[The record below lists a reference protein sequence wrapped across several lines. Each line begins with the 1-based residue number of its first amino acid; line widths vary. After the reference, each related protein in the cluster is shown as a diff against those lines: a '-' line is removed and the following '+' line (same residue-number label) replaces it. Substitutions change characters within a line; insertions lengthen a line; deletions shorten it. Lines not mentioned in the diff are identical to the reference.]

1 MNKFRYKLACY
12 TLSAILAL
20 FTSFISCTSVQITPA
35 LLPTQVS
42 ATLPISQV
50 TQDQPFTIVA
60 LPDTQWYSEFY
71 PATYTAQ
78 TQWIQDNTIS
88 KNIVFTVHLGDLV
101 ESQHDHNELV
111 TEQWRNAKKAMD
123 LLNGLK
129 YSVLP
134 GNHDNCNFATNEIN
148 NTFFNSVFPY
158 TEFEKYPWYAGHY
171 PKNGNENSYSLVDI
185 SCQKLLILNIGYFG
199 DISEPTDELSKVF
212 AWANTA
218 IAQYPERSVIVV
230 THALIGNDGGFLR
243 PGRLLW
249 DQVIKKHRNIFLV
262 LCGHACTESTITQTG
277 ESGNVVNILLSD
289 YQCDENGGN
298 GYLRVMKFI
307 PSESTIHVET
317 FSPLTNALRP
327 NSASFDIPYTFKY
340 KCPSVITS
348 AATDISDTTA
358 TLNGTASFP
367 LLPAKNF
374 TPRKGELI
382 AASLNNTVSFNASF
396 EYGTGS
402 GVYTSE
408 TSPVALHGS
417 GHFQTSVSRL
427 RPCTTYY
434 VRAVLT
440 SPQVDPQ
447 TYALNRVIQG
457 AGIGIDHRPI
467 LNLFNIPVILARPS
481 TIYGNEISFTTIGC
495 SISTGP
501 ASHGSGGGQI
511 GSPAPPTNMANIIVQ
526 SATIATTRVAP
537 GEKVNVA
544 ATVTNTGGSN
554 GAAKITLYVNGQEA
568 ESRGITLT
576 SGQTAI
582 VSFSTS
588 GNEPGTYTIYVN
600 GVSAGSFEVDM
611 FTNNDALIYS
621 IIALFTLG
629 IIGVLYMVVKRRVA

>member
-1 MNKFRYKLACY
+1 MNKCRYNPACY

-20 FTSFISCTSVQITPA
+20 STFFISCTPVQIPPA

-42 ATLPISQV
+42 ATLPV
-50 TQDQPFTIVA
+50 TQDEPFTIVA

-71 PATYTAQ
+71 PATFTAQ
-78 TQWIQDNTIS
+78 TQWIQNNTIS

-158 TEFEKYPWYAGHY
+158 TEFKKYPWYSGHY
-171 PKNGNENSYSLVDI
+171 PQNGNENSYSLVDI

-199 DISEPTDELSKVF
+199 DISEPTDELLKVF
-212 AWANTA
+212 AWANAA

-249 DQVIKKHRNIFLV
+249 DQVLKKHRNIFLA

-307 PSESTIHVET
+307 PSKSIIHVET

-327 NSASFDIPYTFKY
+327 NSASFDIPYTYKY
-340 KCPSVITS
+340 QCPSVITS
-348 AATDISDTTA
+348 AATDISVTTA
-358 TLNGTASFP
+358 TLNGTAIIP
-367 LLPAKNF
+367 LLPAKNL
-374 TPRKGELI
+374 TPLKGELI
-382 AASLNNTVSFNASF
+382 DASLNNMVSFNASF

-402 GVYTSE
+402 GDYTSQ

-417 GHFQTSVSRL
+417 GRFQMSVSGL
-427 RPCTTYY
+427 RPYTTYY
-434 VRAVLT
+434 VRAILT
-440 SPQVDPQ
+440 IPQVNPQ

-457 AGIGIDHRPI
+457 AGIGIDDRSI
-467 LNLFNIPVILARPS
+467 FNLFNIPVILARPS
-481 TIYGNEISFTTIGC
+481 TIYGNEISFTTIGL
-495 SISTGP
+495 TGP
-501 ASHGSGGGQI
+501 TSHGTGGGQI

-526 SATIATTRVAP
+526 SATIATTQVAP

-568 ESRGITLT
+568 ESRGVTLS
-576 SGQTAI
+576 SGQTAP
-582 VSFSTS
+582 VSFSIS
-588 GNEPGTYTIYVN
+588 RNEPGTYTVYVN
-600 GVSAGSFEVDM
+600 GVPAGSFVVDM
-611 FTNNDALIYS
+611 FTNNDVLIYS

-629 IIGVLYMVVKRRVA
+629 IIGVLYMVVKRRGA